1 MAKPTFA
8 SSLQESLDSEIAA
21 LKAQR
26 ETAVS
31 APDEQNAP
39 LVPPQDISPV
49 PAPAEFGAPVAGYAA
64 PPSAPT
70 PRSDAPQSKAG
81 GGGRLVIVTI
91 VVAVVA
97 VAVFVLA
104 FPLGLLHYGTSSTS
118 AEPTINPGSGTSA
131 PGTATATPGGAF
143 GPSPSALPTSSVIFV
158 LVGLLLVLI
167 VVVVALV
174 VVRRG
179 RAQAQVTTG
188 LTLTGPGSLGA
199 LDQRIV
205 RLEQLRT
212 WMGEDP
218 DLGRLIDTS
227 IGSQVHASER
237 RQRFFAGTL
246 GVITLVA
253 GWLLSAVSPPAALAS
268 FLHFGH

>member
-26 ETAVS
+26 ESVVS
-31 APDEQNAP
+31 EPEAQAPP
-39 LVPPQDISPV
+39 LSPPQDLSPV
-49 PAPAEFGAPVAGYAA
+49 PVPPEYAPPVAGYAPA
-64 PPSAPT
+64 PSAPL
-70 PRSDAPQSKAG
+70 PRASAPQRASRNGA
-81 GGGRLVIVTI
+81 RLLI
-91 VVAVVA
+91 VVAGVVLIA
-97 VAVFVLA
+97 ALA
-104 FPLGLLHYGTSSTS
+104 FILAGPLGLLHVGTSTPSIQ
-118 AEPTINPGSGTSA
+118 PTVAPGSGPTAPATQTPGPVLSA
-131 PGTATATPGGAF
+131 P
-143 GPSPSALPTSSVIFV
+143 PSALTSSPLFFV
-158 LVGLLLVLI
+158 FTGLLVVLI

-179 RAQAQVTTG
+179 PAPAQGSAAVALSGPRA
-188 LTLTGPGSLGA
+188 LGA

-205 RLEQLRT
+205 RLEQLRS

-253 GWLLSAVSPPAALAS
+253 GWLLSAVSPPASLAS
-268 FLHFGH
+268 LLHLGH

>member
-8 SSLQESLDSEIAA
+8 TSLRESLDGEIAA

-26 ETAVS
+26 ESVVS
-31 APDEQNAP
+31 EPEEQTAP
-39 LVPPQDISPV
+39 LSPPQDLSPV
-49 PAPAEFGAPVAGYAA
+49 PIPPEYAPPVVAYAPAPSSPLPRVAA
-64 PPSAPT
+64 PQ
-70 PRSDAPQSKAG
+70 RG
-81 GGGRLVIVTI
+81 GVRLLIVAL
-91 VVAVVA
+91 VVVLIAVVA
-97 VAVFVLA
+97 FVLA
-104 FPLGLLHYGTSSTS
+104 GPLGLLHFGTGAPSIQ
-118 AEPTINPGSGTSA
+118 PTVAPGSGTSA
-131 PGTATATPGGAF
+131 PATATPTPGGAVNP
-143 GPSPSALPTSSVIFV
+143 GPPPTALTTSPLFFV
-158 LVGLLLVLI
+158 FSGLLVVLI

-174 VVRRG
+174 VLRRG
-179 RAQAQVTTG
+179 RAQASASRAMA
-188 LTLTGPGSLGA
+188 LAGPGTLGA

-237 RQRFFAGTL
+237 RQRLFAGTL

-253 GWLLSAVSPPAALAS
+253 GWLLSAVSPPATLAT
-268 FLHFGH
+268 FLHLGH